1 MPSHMNC
8 CFNKCTNSSRSTQNL
23 SFHKFPTN
31 ESLCKQWVELC
42 QNDKVIQKFKNHGS
56 SQVSK
61 SFRICSE
68 HFKREDYVLWTSKKK
83 VLHKGSI
90 PTGQQLI
97 SPKTTHSNIT
107 NWSDMITEEDEA
119 VANNATWS
127 PRGTPNFDLSGS
139 VVYFLVP
146 EQALSIIW

>member
-83 VLHKGSI
+83 SVYLPTYILYSILLLLLLLLLSSSSSSSSLSLTLHV
-90 PTGQQLI
+90 
-97 SPKTTHSNIT
+97 N
-107 NWSDMITEEDEA
+107 
-119 VANNATWS
+119 
-127 PRGTPNFDLSGS
+127 R
-139 VVYFLVP
+139 
-146 EQALSIIW
+146 

>member
-68 HFKREDYVLWTSKKK
+68 HFKREDYVLWTTKKK

-90 PTGQQLI
+90 PLGHSI
-97 SPKTTHSNIT
+97 SPKTTHATIAT
-107 NWSDMITEEDEA
+107 WSEMITEDGES
-119 VANNATWS
+119 VANNASWS
-127 PRGTPNFDLSGS
+127 PQATQSFDITGQ
-139 VVYFLVP
+139 VP
-146 EQALSIIW
+146 EQGK

>member
-31 ESLCKQWVELC
+31 ESLWVLFDDFERSTNAVYSTFYIHPTFLRCKQWVELC

-83 VLHKGSI
+83 SVYL
-90 PTGQQLI
+90 PTI
-97 SPKTTHSNIT
+97 NIYYLLLLLLL
-107 NWSDMITEEDEA
+107 
-119 VANNATWS
+119 
-127 PRGTPNFDLSGS
+127 LSYHHYYHYTFWLPS
-139 VVYFLVP
+139 
-146 EQALSIIW
+146 LSTVER

>member
-68 HFKREDYVLWTSKKK
+68 HFKREDYVLWTTKKK

-90 PTGQQLI
+90 PTCPVI
-97 SPKTTHSNIT
+97 SPKTTHATIATWNE
-107 NWSDMITEEDEA
+107 MITEEDEA
-119 VANNATWS
+119 IANNTGWS
-127 PRGTPNFDLSGS
+127 PRATQNFDLTGQ
-139 VVYFLVP
+139 VP
-146 EQALSIIW
+146 EQGK